1 MDRHR
6 SFLETICRIC
16 AEVIA
21 STSKYNVRGVAEII
35 QDVYEDQ
42 DGCDIKNDH
51 PETESTFICQR
62 CYKNLKK
69 WNDQHQKFLKY
80 KKKNP
85 HSDKVFTSSVKLPPS
100 IENPCVH
107 LEAECPCSANQ
118 VSEEDDDA
126 AGQEDGEEDQIGGAD
141 EKTGHL
147 HDSTN

>member
-51 PETESTFICQR
+51 P
-62 CYKNLKK
+62 
-69 WNDQHQKFLKY
+69 
-80 KKKNP
+80 
-85 HSDKVFTSSVKLPPS
+85 
-100 IENPCVH
+100 
-107 LEAECPCSANQ
+107 
-118 VSEEDDDA
+118 
-126 AGQEDGEEDQIGGAD
+126 
-141 EKTGHL
+141 
-147 HDSTN
+147 